1 MWTDTLDILPFCVF
15 FTIYAANTLQSAH
28 LSKTLTHLDKLG
40 MESIVEKIIPTVGLG
55 TATEYD
61 IPLDKVE
68 TETVVDMD
76 LTTKIA
82 CLDDN
87 ENIPESA
94 ALQSSSARESQCNC
108 LLRQRSPYQLSSKNI
123 LTLNSDNYINP
134 SALRSPTMS
143 TMIQSWTKFTKNT
156 SRIIQTY

>member
-1 MWTDTLDILPFCVF
+1 
-15 FTIYAANTLQSAH
+15 
-28 LSKTLTHLDKLG
+28 

-68 TETVVDMD
+68 TEAVVEMD

-108 LLRQRSPYQLSSKNI
+108 LLRQRSPYQLSSKNVY
-123 LTLNSDNYINP
+123 TFNSDNYQSDP
-134 SALRSPTMS
+134 PALRTPTMS
-143 TMIQSWTKFTKNT
+143 TLILSWTKFTEST
-156 SRIIQTY
+156 SRTIQTHYSKILTVLMNSLLTSILYSYIDV

>member
-1 MWTDTLDILPFCVF
+1 M
-15 FTIYAANTLQSAH
+15 
-28 LSKTLTHLDKLG
+28 
-40 MESIVEKIIPTVGLG
+40 EKIIPTVGLG

-68 TETVVDMD
+68 TEAVVEMD

-94 ALQSSSARESQCNC
+94 AAQSSSARESQCNC
-108 LLRQRSPYQLSSKNI
+108 LLRQRSPYQLSSKNVYKQSEGSGI
-123 LTLNSDNYINP
+123 SKSMKDNRPHPFQRVQLSIRFKLYVHLTDQNYSVICKYGNNCQDRL
-134 SALRSPTMS
+134 SISVRGGLV
-143 TMIQSWTKFTKNT
+143 
-156 SRIIQTY
+156 